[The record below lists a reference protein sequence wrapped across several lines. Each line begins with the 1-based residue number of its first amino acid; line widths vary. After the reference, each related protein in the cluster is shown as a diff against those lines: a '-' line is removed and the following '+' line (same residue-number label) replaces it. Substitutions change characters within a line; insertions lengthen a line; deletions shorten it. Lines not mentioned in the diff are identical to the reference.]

1 MGPSAPSTTSSP
13 GRTSTRRSRECTR
26 TCTRRTRRCCAA
38 LPSFAAPSKSSPTPS
53 CPLHA
58 TRQWS
63 LPGTLLRRFRAEL
76 SPSACGLGA
85 PRVPTIRLFAFR
97 AHMHCLLSVDRLVE
111 ERVLAALLS
120 VEFLSCVSVWCYG
133 PVGRCLYSVSY
144 FVHKDL

>member
-1 MGPSAPSTTSSP
+1 MGVP
-13 GRTSTRRSRECTR
+13 GRARGERAGAA
-26 TCTRRTRRCCAA
+26 RRCHHRRAQQVKSDPELSAA
-38 LPSFAAPSKSSPTPS
+38 CDVAVVLARYTPAP
-53 CPLHA
+53 
-58 TRQWS
+58 
-63 LPGTLLRRFRAEL
+63 FRAEL